1 MNNWVY
7 ILDYANGKIYRI
19 HWDTEVDFENIDDV
33 LGKYSLRIKDCD
45 WMVLD
50 HKENMISDDKTL
62 KEPVTKEIGGS
73 HYQSEIQP
81 WDFIAANKLGFD
93 EGNIVKY
100 ICRHQKKNGAEDIKK
115 AISYCKHI
123 LKTQYN
129 DTYRE
134 K

>member
-1 MNNWVY
+1 MTNWVY
-7 ILDYANGKIYRI
+7 VFDYSCGEIYEIASSSEVNENNISDLLSSVGLRESDCQYMILDHR
-19 HWDTEVDFENIDDV
+19 TV
-33 LGKYSLRIKDCD
+33 LHSLGQQ
-45 WMVLD
+45 
-50 HKENMISDDKTL
+50 ET
-62 KEPVTKEIGGS
+62 TKEVGGN